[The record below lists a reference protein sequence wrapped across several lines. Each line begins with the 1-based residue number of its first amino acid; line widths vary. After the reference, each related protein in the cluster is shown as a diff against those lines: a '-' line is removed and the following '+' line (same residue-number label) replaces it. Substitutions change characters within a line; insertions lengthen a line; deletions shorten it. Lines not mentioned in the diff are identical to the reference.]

1 MSNCPISYQRT
12 VDEIERDLMQE
23 KVNNVKSNN
32 KVYFESKA
40 KDLLERRKGDNISL
54 ASANLLF
61 KSLNMKMEHYLT
73 SP

>member
-1 MSNCPISYQRT
+1 
-12 VDEIERDLMQE
+12 MQD
-23 KVNNVKSNN
+23 KINNVKSSN

-40 KDLLERRKGDNISL
+40 REFLERRKEDNISL

-61 KSLNMKMEHYLT
+61 KSLNMKMEHFLT

>member
-1 MSNCPISYQRT
+1 MKFDQIKGQ
-12 VDEIERDLMQE
+12 
-23 KVNNVKSNN
+23 N

-40 KDLLERRKGDNISL
+40 REFLERRKDDNISL

-61 KSLNMKMEHYLT
+61 KSLNMKMENFIT

>member
-1 MSNCPISYQRT
+1 
-12 VDEIERDLMQE
+12 VDEIERDLMQD
-23 KVNNVKSNN
+23 KINNVKSHN

-40 KDLLERRKGDNISL
+40 RELLERRKDDNISL

-61 KSLNMKMEHYLT
+61 KSLNMKMEHFLT